1 MKITSELCCGTDQS
15 RSRGR
20 VRANT
25 KLSISMIISTWQRI
39 VHVIGLSLFEP
50 SLNVWIALLRV
61 MKEDGIRLVES
72 VFVKKRRM
80 LSGIATLA

>member
-1 MKITSELCCGTDQS
+1 
-15 RSRGR
+15 
-20 VRANT
+20 
-25 KLSISMIISTWQRI
+25 MIISTWQRI